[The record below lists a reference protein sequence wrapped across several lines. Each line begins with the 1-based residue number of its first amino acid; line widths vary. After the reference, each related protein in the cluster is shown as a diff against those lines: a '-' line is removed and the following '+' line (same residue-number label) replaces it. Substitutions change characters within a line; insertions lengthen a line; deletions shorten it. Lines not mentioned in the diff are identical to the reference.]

1 METYLAAK
9 LKLAALLGVS
19 GIQIVSADD
28 EAWRALGPPPRRV
41 TFGLHPDADLRA
53 CDVALG
59 ARGSRFTL
67 SGRFGQAP
75 AELPVLGDFNV
86 SNALAAGACALA
98 LGHSLADVVER
109 LASAPQVPG
118 RMERL
123 ADDPCVVLRTLRPLT
138 AGRLIIVFGCGGDRD
153 RGKRSLMGRV
163 AADLAD
169 LAVVTSD
176 NPRTESPEAIIDE
189 IETGMTDTPHLRIV
203 DRLDAIR
210 RVLGEAGSDDTIL
223 LAGKG
228 HETYQIVGT
237 ERRPFDE
244 REIVTQLVSGKR

>member
-1 METYLAAK
+1 
-9 LKLAALLGVS
+9 
-19 GIQIVSADD
+19 
-28 EAWRALGPPPRRV
+28 
-41 TFGLHPDADLRA
+41 
-53 CDVALG
+53 
-59 ARGSRFTL
+59 
-67 SGRFGQAP
+67 
-75 AELPVLGDFNV
+75 
-86 SNALAAGACALA
+86 
-98 LGHSLADVVER
+98 
-109 LASAPQVPG
+109 
-118 RMERL
+118 
-123 ADDPCVVLRTLRPLT
+123 LRTLRPLT